1 MELSVYLRSMSLNVP
16 MVSFVP
22 LFILSGFRLSPLLC
36 TLESGLLVDT
46 FLTMWHVKET
56 CLVLDWMDYKLKPRK
71 TYEENQRINRITEL
85 QHKRTSSG
93 IATNCLIILNRYR
106 TLSHTFIWIIQRQ
119 YITINYI
126 FMKSAMLILPL
137 TSLDSFFFIR
147 KLILPFFSI
156 PH

>member
-1 MELSVYLRSMSLNVP
+1 MSLWFL
-16 MVSFVP
+16 SSLY
-22 LFILSGFRLSPLLC
+22 LFCQVSGFSPLLC

-71 TYEENQRINRITEL
+71 TYQLYEENQRINRITEL

-106 TLSHTFIWIIQRQ
+106 TLSHTFILIIQRQ

-137 TSLDSFFFIR
+137 TSLDSFFFY
-147 KLILPFFSI
+147 
-156 PH
+156 